1 MKGRVHISWKLV
13 CSCAEELI
21 HRRRAWAV
29 FVQNRKQW
37 AWPVS
42 DRFTWWISFVIHVL
56 YLGECSSGICDEA
69 SCINGGTC
77 TASKADSYIC
87 LCPLGFR
94 GRHCEDGEKDANW
107 WQFLSLLLIPVGV
120 IFHQCIFSK
129 VPCIFMGLT
138 LLCWEGWENLFSN
151 QVEVSSYVK
160 VANWPKDKLILWCSW
175 ADALV
180 SSSWPSSNSE
190 KPIFV
195 WFVSEFEVFHSSGS
209 LEYLTVGR
217 KCWKAIH
224 RSINSDVSS
233 SLYCSAEL
241 FYISTLYW
249 LFIYIHIYV
258 YIHANTHAQT
268 NTHNNNGK
276 FLKDFAKN
284 QAGMKKLYLFYQ
296 SFRFGPKT
304 PSS

>member
-42 DRFTWWISFVIHVL
+42 DRFTWWISFVIPVL

-129 VPCIFMGLT
+129 VPRIFYGIDVALLGGMGESFFKPGGSVFRCQSGKLAKRQAHFMMFLGRCFGE
-138 LLCWEGWENLFSN
+138 LLL
-151 QVEVSSYVK
+151 
-160 VANWPKDKLILWCSW
+160 
-175 ADALV
+175 AL
-180 SSSWPSSNSE
+180 
-190 KPIFV
+190 
-195 WFVSEFEVFHSSGS
+195 
-209 LEYLTVGR
+209 R
-217 KCWKAIH
+217 
-224 RSINSDVSS
+224 
-233 SLYCSAEL
+233 
-241 FYISTLYW
+241 
-249 LFIYIHIYV
+249 
-258 YIHANTHAQT
+258 
-268 NTHNNNGK
+268 
-276 FLKDFAKN
+276 
-284 QAGMKKLYLFYQ
+284 
-296 SFRFGPKT
+296 
-304 PSS
+304 